1 MIEILAVKGFFKDE
15 LLILLMN
22 ISVATLNL
30 MVPCI
35 WVWYSRSHP
44 LGCMIYLFNSVILW
58 MKLISYAHANRDL
71 RNVLKAKKN
80 EERLNTGG
88 MEDNNAKPYALNL
101 FNESKNLEAPYLQ
114 YPMNITPKNL
124 GYFLLAPTLTY
135 QLNFP
140 RSPTIRIRY
149 VTTVLLRLIV
159 VLLLIVFS
167 FEQYIKPALATSIS
181 PIRDSNL
188 IGLLEGLLV
197 LSIPNTY
204 IWLLGFYFYFHL
216 YLNLFAELTRFGDRV
231 FYRDWWNA
239 RTIETYWRNWNIPVH
254 CWMLRY
260 IYIYI
265 YIYM

>member
-1 MIEILAVKGFFKDE
+1 MIEILAVKGYLKDE
-15 LLILLMN
+15 SLILFIN
-22 ISVATLNL
+22 TTVATLNL
-30 MVPCI
+30 LLPCI
-35 WVWYSRSHP
+35 WVWCSRSHP

-71 RNVLKAKKN
+71 RNILKAKKN
-80 EERLNTGG
+80 EDKLISGLDSDKFKSII
-88 MEDNNAKPYALNL
+88 EDNNAKPYSSNMFLEAT
-101 FNESKNLEAPYLQ
+101 NLEPPYLQ
-114 YPMNITPKNL
+114 YPRNITLSNL
-124 GYFLLAPTLTY
+124 GYFLMAPTLTY

-140 RSPTIRIRY
+140 RSPSIRIRY
-149 VTTVLLRLIV
+149 VTTVLLRLLV
-159 VLLLIVFS
+159 VFTLIVFS

-231 FYRDWWNA
+231 FYRGKLSLLYYLW
-239 RTIETYWRNWNIPVH
+239 IHMFVYV
-254 CWMLRY
+254 
-260 IYIYI
+260 
-265 YIYM
+265 